1 MQLTHDQLKQL
12 IALARADAP
21 QETCGIIGGKDG
33 RALQIYPLKNVDDQ
47 PQVRYL
53 GDPQQQLHAL
63 QEIDEKGWDVLA
75 IYHSHP
81 ATQAY
86 PSQTDI
92 GRAFYPDAI
101 YMLISLMNP
110 EQATVR
116 AYTIH
121 EGQVGEITL
130 EIEDEA
136 LEIEDEANES
146 PRENTRRTAQSTRRP
161 RAGRA
166 VAALSKRR
174 PASGGTRRP
183 RGRVSKKI

>member
-33 RALQIYPLKNVDDQ
+33 KALRVYPLKNVDDQ
-47 PQVRYL
+47 PQIRYL
-53 GDPQQQLHAL
+53 GDPRQQLRAL
-63 QEIDEKGWDVLA
+63 QDIDENGWDVLA

-92 GRAFYPDAI
+92 SRAFYPDAI
-101 YMLISLMNP
+101 YLLISLMNP

-116 AYTIH
+116 GYKIN
-121 EGQVGEITL
+121 EGQVSEITV
-130 EIEDEA
+130 EIEDQ
-136 LEIEDEANES
+136 EDES
-146 PRENTRRTAQSTRRP
+146 PRKNPRRDARPARRP
-161 RAGRA
+161 STGRP

-174 PASGGTRRP
+174 PARRTTGRP
-183 RGRVSKKI
+183 RR

>member
-21 QETCGIIGGKDG
+21 QETCGIIGGKDDK
-33 RALQIYPLKNVDDQ
+33 ALRIYPLENVDDQ
-47 PQVRYL
+47 PQIRYL
-53 GDPQQQLHAL
+53 GDPQQQLRAL
-63 QEIDEKGWDVLA
+63 QEIDENGWDLLA

-92 GRAFYPDAI
+92 SRAFYPDAI

-110 EQATVR
+110 KQATVR

-130 EIEDEA
+130 EVEDETH
-136 LEIEDEANES
+136 ES
-146 PRENTRRTAQSTRRP
+146 PRTNTRRTAQPARRP
-161 RAGRA
+161 RAGRT

-174 PASGGTRRP
+174 PASGTTRRP
-183 RGRVSKKI
+183 RGRVSKKV